1 MKLLQIS
8 SARSIGGGERHV
20 VDLSNE
26 LTKRGHDIFVA
37 VVPDSP
43 LPTALSRVPPRNM
56 AEFPLRNALDISS
69 AIKIGNFV
77 KKKGVELINSHFAK
91 DYPVGAVAARI
102 AGVPLVITRHVLF
115 PMNRMHR
122 FFLRSV
128 KYVIAPSNAVAEAL
142 RKQKI
147 FPVEKIKTIRYGLD
161 IARFPELRMVDRE
174 NVCIGSIG
182 NLDPV
187 KGFDVL
193 IRAATIV
200 KRQRPDVN
208 FRIVGE
214 DRARDGRN
222 ETELRDLITF
232 LNLNDTVEL
241 SGWSNDIRD
250 VMAGFDIFVSA
261 SRSESFGFVI
271 AEAMLS
277 GLPVIATET
286 EGAKELISD
295 HSLGQLLPIDSP
307 ERLGEAILDLL
318 NDKQKREQLTK
329 YGRDHVKNKFSL
341 QRMVDETEAI
351 YKQAIADD

>member
-1 MKLLQIS
+1 MKILQIS

-37 VVPDSP
+37 VVPGSP
-43 LPTALSRVPPRNM
+43 LPTALSRVPPGNM
-56 AEFPLRNALDISS
+56 TEFPLRNAFDVSS
-69 AIKIGNFV
+69 AIKIGHFA

-115 PMNRMHR
+115 PMNRLHR
-122 FFLRSV
+122 FFLSSV
-128 KYVIAPSNAVAEAL
+128 KNVIAPSNAVAESL
-142 RKQKI
+142 RKQDI

-161 IARFPELRMVDRE
+161 IARFPERRMEDRE
-174 NVCIGSIG
+174 GICIGSIG
-182 NLDPV
+182 NLDRV

-193 IRAATIV
+193 IRAAGIIS
-200 KRQRPDVN
+200 KLRRDVRY
-208 FRIVGE
+208 RIVGE
-214 DRARDGRN
+214 DRSRDGQN
-222 ETELRDLITF
+222 ETFLRGLIAE
-232 LNLNDTVEL
+232 LNLNDSVEL

-250 VMAGFDIFVSA
+250 VLASFDIFVSA

-295 HSLGQLLPIDSP
+295 PSLGQLLPIDSP
-307 ERLGEAILDLL
+307 ERLGETILELL
-318 NDKQKREQLTK
+318 NDKQKREQLTR
-329 YGRDHVKNKFSL
+329 YGRDHVTNKFSL
-341 QRMVDETEAI
+341 QRMVDETEAL